1 MRASLT
7 PSWVESSR
15 YVLAREYLKGL
26 AAALA
31 ACGLAL
37 GIATAMWL
45 KPPPLYYPE
54 MAGMLVVYGAAMT
67 VILRRWVRWAT
78 TQAATTS
85 ARLQPRALSVP
96 LLVVGGYLAV
106 AVTGLGLLVAAADPK
121 LLGFM
126 AAQLLVFAFLNWRM
140 AGAAARWE
148 EGTGSRLLLL
158 PRPLPSRQS
167 FLIQLPV
174 ELPRAAQTG

>member
-31 ACGLAL
+31 ACGVSL
-37 GIATAMWL
+37 GTATAMWL

-54 MAGMLVVYGAAMT
+54 MAGILAVYGAAMT
-67 VILRRWVRWAT
+67 LLLRRWVGWAT
-78 TQAATTS
+78 AQAATTS
-85 ARLQPRALSVP
+85 ARLQPRALRAP

-121 LLGFM
+121 LLGFT